1 MFALAPRVLM
11 PAEIP
16 PGPAVEPAFLYVRD
30 VVGDEV
36 VAQRVALIYRTPQL
50 AGLRTHCNS
59 APSITNAVGIYAKMA
74 IHRIAH
80 KTVCAILLS
89 GRSVRIVDVRARAHS
104 DKQFLAVSRKVNRPR
119 PVPASARQIGDMLRR
134 SARLQISIAI
144 REANHFSG
152 AAHIQPLRVRSRRIK
167 SQSIRTFQAACED
180 GRLLRLAVAGD
191 SPEDA
196 DAAGVTFG
204 KKYVAVGCCA
214 QCPGIVESRGIQ
226 LNLES
231 GQRHRP
237 NVFRPRH

>member
-1 MFALAPRVLM
+1 MLALVPRVLM

-16 PGPAVEPAFLYVRD
+16 PGPAVEPAFQHVRD
-30 VVGDEV
+30 VIGHEV

-59 APSITNAVGIYAKMA
+59 APSITNAVGIYAQNA
-74 IHRIAH
+74 IRGIAD
-80 KTVCAILLS
+80 KNVSGVLLAR
-89 GRSVRIVDVRARAHS
+89 RSVGIVHVRARAHS

-191 SPEDA
+191 SAEDA
-196 DAAGVTFG
+196 DAAGITFR
-204 KKYVAVGCCA
+204 KKYVAV
-214 QCPGIVESRGIQ
+214 RGF
-226 LNLES
+226 E
-231 GQRHRP
+231 
-237 NVFRPRH
+237 